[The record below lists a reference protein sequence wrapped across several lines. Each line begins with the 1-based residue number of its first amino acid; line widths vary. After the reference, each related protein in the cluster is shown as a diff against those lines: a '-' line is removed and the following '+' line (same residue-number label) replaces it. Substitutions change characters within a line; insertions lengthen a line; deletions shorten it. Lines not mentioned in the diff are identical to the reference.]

1 MLTYANFFLAWSESR
16 SNLIIFLEYYRVIMS
31 VQELYDAK
39 FGDRNSEEFMKFAEK
54 IVSGLEKLLRP
65 RRASYTPSFISIK

>member
-1 MLTYANFFLAWSESR
+1 
-16 SNLIIFLEYYRVIMS
+16 MS
-31 VQELYDAK
+31 VAEFYDAK